1 MAKLDVSL
9 HLNTKVL
16 YLKKSFYKNV
26 NQMWLG
32 ATNQSSS
39 LVVQLQKLPKAGTAI
54 AFGLSPFLASLP
66 LSQIHLNDIKI
77 PFREFKMGR
86 GRRKGGG
93 RRNCRPVLEPQHA
106 VMLMSIVMVL
116 SILCKNSMLKVRI
129 AWDASLKTFGGV
141 HQDYEWF
148 GYRFGHKRLLKNRG
162 STDFVNP

>member
-1 MAKLDVSL
+1 
-9 HLNTKVL
+9 
-16 YLKKSFYKNV
+16 
-26 NQMWLG
+26 
-32 ATNQSSS
+32 
-39 LVVQLQKLPKAGTAI
+39 
-54 AFGLSPFLASLP
+54 
-66 LSQIHLNDIKI
+66 
-77 PFREFKMGR
+77 MGR

-116 SILCKNSMLKVRI
+116 NSILCKNSMLKVRI